1 MSKPNL
7 TRWIGIG
14 LLGLALYG
22 ALIFFSSLNPQPD
35 YNTHLE
41 AWARY
46 VTTNHY
52 VLEHLFLSILGQILA
67 IFGVFALGAYLA
79 ASRAGGMGLVAMV
92 ITVLGSALL
101 LVVLGVS
108 TFAAPEEGQAVLA
121 GRNLEELP
129 SSFADTALALTGLG
143 YILLGFVGNIL
154 LGVAIW
160 RSGILPKW
168 AGALWAG
175 AHVLIYLSQAYA
187 STIGARSTPPTV
199 LVGAVLVAISGA
211 WMAFSVLSRATAAQ
225 PVGAAAAQPRV
236 R

>member
-1 MSKPNL
+1 MSALNA

-14 LLGLALYG
+14 LLGLSLYG
-22 ALIFFSSLNPQPD
+22 ALIFFSSLNPQPN
-35 YNTHLE
+35 YNTNPE

-46 VTTNHY
+46 VTTTHY
-52 VLEHLFLSILGQILA
+52 VLGHLLYSILGVIFA
-67 IFGVFALGAYLA
+67 IFGVFALGVYLA
-79 ASRAGGMGLVAMV
+79 TSRAGGMGLVAMV
-92 ITVLGSALL
+92 ISVLGSALL

-108 TFAAPEEGQAVLA
+108 TFAAPEQGQAILA
-121 GRNLEELP
+121 GMNLEDLP

-160 RSGILPKW
+160 RSGTLPRW

-175 AHVLIYLSQAYA
+175 AHVLIYLGQAYA

-199 LVGAVLVAISGA
+199 LVGAVLVVISGA
-211 WMAFSVLSRATAAQ
+211 WLAYSVLRRPTTSA
-225 PVGAAAAQPRV
+225 VGVGAQPRV
-236 R
+236 Q